1 MITAGTTMRQ
11 VKRALSSLL
20 LAAGIVVVFAGL
32 SAALGFTPLGMLASV
47 GAIAALLYAG
57 GVWFGGSPAQLT
69 AAGADTVLVFD
80 RLLRVVA
87 GPATGASVLAQF
99 PAPIRPELE
108 MRCRLA
114 LRGEHTHFSCEHAGA
129 RISFD
134 ISPVQSVNGVV
145 LYGIVIAGQGM
156 RMPALASAPL
166 TTVA

>member
-1 MITAGTTMRQ
+1 MRL

-20 LAAGIVVVFAGL
+20 LAAGIVLVFAGL
-32 SAALGFTPLGMLASV
+32 STALGFTPLGMLASV
-47 GAIAALLYAG
+47 AAIAALLYAG

-69 AAGADTVLVFD
+69 APGADTVLVFD

-87 GPATGASVLAQF
+87 GPATGASLLAQF
-99 PAPIRPELE
+99 PLPIRPELE

-134 ISPVQSVNGVV
+134 ISPVQSVSGVV

-156 RMPALASAPL
+156 PMPAITSAPL